1 MKADKCLFF
10 NIKTLG
16 IFLFCFFVSFNLKG
30 QLPCSEV
37 SCIIV
42 DLVDEDTTLIQNFTN
57 IGDVTIPCNYVQIPG
72 FGISA
77 LLDVSNASDVI
88 WSFDGSNNFSNDY
101 IDINTQP
108 IENNQSLAITIT
120 VDFMAGGSEQNCECE
135 IILNPPNAP
144 EANDTTISLCD
155 DETTIDYDLND
166 IDQSA
171 ITSSDNVSITYYSS
185 ELNAENGINP
195 ISEVQTVIS
204 GSIIYVRV
212 EDNLD
217 SNCFDLSDI
226 TFAIGQ
232 NPTVAPTSAIQMID
246 CNTPQAT
253 INANANGGTPDYS
266 YSWATTDGTIVGPT
280 NTESLVVSSASTY
293 TVLLTDD
300 NGCIATGQITIN
312 EDFTTPEFSAIPIST
327 PNGTEINCDIN
338 QLSLSA
344 NATTPDGSTPLYEW
358 TTTDGNISGAT
369 NQTMTTVTAAG
380 TYTLT
385 VTHPTT
391 GCTVNDNVVI
401 TEVGT
406 PPIPEIS
413 PNNPTLTCSQ
423 TEITLMGSSTGVP
436 TLTYEWSTGEV
447 TPSIDVTM
455 PNTYTLTVTDGNGCE
470 AIISTNV
477 GQSLTEP
484 TIIIAT
490 PEIITCNNMT
500 IELDASDSEIVGTTA
515 NYIWTTSDGNILSG
529 NNSDKAIVDASGT
542 YQIEITNV
550 ANGCTATETITVDE
564 NTAMPT
570 LNTDTLRACPDPNL
584 AQFDL
589 TLANISSESGTSTT
603 YYENSNLSSEITNPE
618 NYQSSGATVYASVE
632 FDDNGCASTIE
643 IELLAIPIEEPP
655 NLFDTYLGSIC
666 TSQTI
671 TVAPPPNTPYNYSWS
686 SLPDGKVLSGT
697 ECTALNIDQEN
708 IQFSLEISDDSGCI
722 EVVSFPPLDLTVAPS
737 GAKVFRSDNTNIL
750 FCTRNDFSE
759 YQWGKESKTTLC
771 AEPME
776 GETFQDVVIQDLDLE
791 TYYYWV
797 MVTDGDCTTKIYLN
811 GENNSPFG
819 KLVVDPNIE
828 YGNLALQVNP
838 NPNNGAFELTITGD
852 EVRDLDVHVYDAL
865 GRAIYHQKA
874 PKIAGLETYYIAP
887 PNLTQGL
894 YFVRVTGNDDILL
907 SKKIIVK

>member
-1 MKADKCLFF
+1 MKADIYFFKIKIVGIFFFLMTISSGLLAQQLCDGVSCITASLAEFDGTIQTIPGYEDIGDTELFCGYEDI
-10 NIKTLG
+10 NILG
-16 IFLFCFFVSFNLKG
+16 IFV
-30 QLPCSEV
+30 E
-37 SCIIV
+37 
-42 DLVDEDTTLIQNFTN
+42 IQ
-57 IGDVTIPCNYVQIPG
+57 GG
-72 FGISA
+72 G
-77 LLDVSNASDVI
+77 SNPI
-88 WSFDGSNNFSNDY
+88 WSFNGMTSNDAFFP
-101 IDINTQP
+101 IN
-108 IENNQSLAITIT
+108 SDGVITIGFT
-120 VDFMAGGSEQNCECE
+120 TDVSSCNCQV
-135 IILNPPNAP
+135 ILNPPPSP
-144 EANDTTISLCD
+144 EANDVTISDCD
-155 DETTIDYDLND
+155 EDGTVDDYDLNM
-166 IDQSA
+166 IDQSS
-171 ITSSDNVSITYYSS
+171 ITSSPNTTITYH
-185 ELNAENGINP
+185 NTQVDAENNIDA
-195 ISEVQTVIS
+195 ISIKTVVD
-204 GSIIYVRV
+204 GSIVHARV
-212 EDNLD
+212 EANGTP
-217 SNCFDLSDI
+217 NCFSTSTI

-232 NPTVAPTSAIQMID
+232 NPTVNPISAIQTVD

-266 YSWATTDGTIVGPT
+266 YNWATNDGIIVGPT
-280 NTESLVVSSASTY
+280 NMESLVVSSAGTY
-293 TVLLTDD
+293 MVLLTDD
-300 NGCIATGQITIN
+300 NGCIATGQIIIN
-312 EDFTTPEFSAIPIST
+312 EDFTTPEFDATPIST
-327 PNGTEINCDIN
+327 PDGTEINCDISV
-338 QLSLSA
+338 LSLIA
-344 NATTPDGSTPLYEW
+344 NATSPDGSAPSYEW

-369 NQTMTTVTAAG
+369 NQATTMVTAAG
-380 TYTLT
+380 TYTVT

-391 GCTVNDNVVI
+391 GCMVDDNIVI

-406 PPIPEIS
+406 PPTPEIS

-423 TEITLMGSSTGVP
+423 TEITLMGSSTGTTP
-436 TLTYEWSTGEV
+436 LTFMWSTGETTEMINV
-447 TPSIDVTM
+447 TVPD
-455 PNTYTLTVTDGNGCE
+455 TYTLTVTDGIGCE
-470 AIISTNV
+470 AITSTLV
-477 GQSLTEP
+477 DQSLTEP

-500 IELDASDSEIVGTTA
+500 IELDASDSEIVGMTA
-515 NYIWTTSDGNILSG
+515 NYIWTTSDGNIVSG
-529 NNSDKAIVDASGT
+529 NNLDKAIVDASGT

-564 NTAMPT
+564 NTAMPIV
-570 LNTDTLRACPDPNL
+570 NTDTLRACPDPNL

-655 NLFDTYLGSIC
+655 NLFDTYLGNIC

-686 SLPDGKVLSGT
+686 SLPDGKVLPGT

-708 IQFSLEISDDSGCI
+708 IEFSIEISDDSGCI

-750 FCTRNDFSE
+750 FCNRNDFGE

-819 KLVVDPNIE
+819 KLIIDPNAE

-852 EVRDLDVHVYDAL
+852 EVRDLDLHVYDAL
-865 GRAIYHQKA
+865 GRAIYHRKA
-874 PKIAGLETYYIAP
+874 PKIAGIETYYIAP

-894 YFVRVTGNDDILL
+894 YFIRVTGNNDILL
-907 SKKIIVK
+907 TEKIMVKK